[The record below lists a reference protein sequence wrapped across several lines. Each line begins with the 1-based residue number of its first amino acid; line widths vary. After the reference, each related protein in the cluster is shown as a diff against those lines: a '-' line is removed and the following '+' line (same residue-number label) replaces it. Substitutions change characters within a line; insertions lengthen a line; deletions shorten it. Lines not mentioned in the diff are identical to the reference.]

1 MLLHN
6 VDVFGW
12 QLAERFWPTV
22 DQLTRMP
29 KDRLRRY
36 YRDPGVEWIFTKH
49 VGSLVSFFGENETFK
64 MLRARYDVWATR
76 RIFKQG
82 LKDAGPLFW
91 ARFWLREFNRRKAR
105 WRRSTK

>member
-1 MLLHN
+1 MHN

-82 LKDAGPLFW
+82 LNPGPMFW
-91 ARFWLREFNRRKAR
+91 ARFWLREYHRRQAR
-105 WRRSTK
+105 RRRSKK